1 MIVKTQAEN
10 IFDTEAK
17 HIVFAINSEGY
28 NDSGFAGVVAKRYWS
43 ELLYFGNNEIGSVY
57 SKTVGDKTFHAIVC
71 HSLKKGWKN
80 QKEVI
85 RECFDKIPSNGELVS
100 SIAIGT
106 GLIGQMSGA
115 DFRQIL
121 CGMYESKQNII
132 LYADLSLSAI
142 KDIYNEEIGF
152 SKKKSD
158 DLKN

>member
-1 MIVKTQAEN
+1 
-10 IFDTEAK
+10 
-17 HIVFAINSEGY
+17 
-28 NDSGFAGVVAKRYWS
+28 
-43 ELLYFGNNEIGSVY
+43 
-57 SKTVGDKTFHAIVC
+57 
-71 HSLKKGWKN
+71 
-80 QKEVI
+80 
-85 RECFDKIPSNGELVS
+85 
-100 SIAIGT
+100 
-106 GLIGQMSGA
+106 MSGA